1 MAYSDRFRTEDLQ
14 CRCSGAKY
22 WATTS
27 IGWSLISRCLI
38 RARQCGVRSAPRRW
52 TIKHEVKADQRVDQ
66 FLRLR
71 DAIEEGASRKF
82 FERPVHA
89 EGPVVCCD
97 PTI

>member
-1 MAYSDRFRTEDLQ
+1 MDDLE
-14 CRCSGAKY
+14 G
-22 WATTS
+22 
-27 IGWSLISRCLI
+27 
-38 RARQCGVRSAPRRW
+38 
-52 TIKHEVKADQRVDQ
+52 KHEVKADQRVDQ

-97 PTI
+97 PTISSSSAANSGISVIAE